1 MKIQLL
7 EKVDE
12 IGKVYY
18 GIWKDEKYIS
28 GTLTFNFEEAVEMYN
43 KVVENANPKDPKILM
58 ETIVDVQ

>member
-1 MKIQLL
+1 MKIQLV

-43 KVVENANPKDPKILM
+43 KVVENGKPKEPKILM
-58 ETIVDVQ
+58 ETKINVQ